1 MRAWIALAFLGL
13 GALGQSLLLPET
25 ARVGEPLFLE
35 GKDLPA
41 GRFPLEVEGPK
52 GTQALEVESRG
63 GGFRLPFTPEAPG
76 EYRVR
81 LALPSGAVEGRF
93 TALAPQAPEL
103 TPEGLRLPWG
113 LLPLPPGAWLGPLVE
128 RERAFVAQGLL
139 VVEASLTGPGARFH
153 FAPRKVVALRP
164 GPEALLAGDLVLPLP
179 FPPLPFEGTE
189 EDLRGLRPLLEAL
202 RPPKPWPYFAYWAL
216 EPGAL
221 GEEDLRAY
229 GQDLLARGHRPELF
243 FGQEGVRRMAEAARA
258 LAQENPAQALRL
270 TEALLRYTPLFPGSL
285 AFFQER
291 AEALEAQGRP
301 AQALAL
307 REAARYLRAWLPPD
321 LGPLPEGLYALGLAY
336 LLLMAYLFL
345 YYLPAQLRDLRPI
358 GGFLGGYLRHP
369 LLRLR
374 HLFLA
379 YASLGERLLAL
390 LLLLA
395 LGAGFLLYGLDRE
408 ARAQLTAPPLDR
420 GSLRTQ
426 AALDWLRRQPP
437 FPEVKALLGYAL
449 VPQAPREARKLL
461 AEGAF
466 PFARALLGEEAS
478 LARAYAE
485 APLEGP
491 IRAALGLGQD
501 PWGEREPGPSVR
513 TLYLALLRA
522 EWARFLEDPLRR
534 APRLALPVAPG
545 ARPWV
550 LLLFLLLLAYHLL
563 AFLLPR
569 RRGQVAPAWA
579 LLVRLLVPGSLGFSG
594 GLGLALLLLFAFGL
608 LRALQ
613 GQGVGL
619 LLLAYGLHLLSLL
632 FALAPLRR

>member
-1 MRAWIALAFLGL
+1 MRLWIALAFLGL

-35 GKDLPA
+35 GKDLPP
-41 GRFPLEVEGPK
+41 GRFPLEVAGPK

-81 LALPSGAVEGRF
+81 LALPSGVVEGRF

-128 RERAFVAQGLL
+128 GERAFVAQGLL
-139 VVEASLTGPGARFH
+139 VAEASLKGPGVRFH
-153 FAPRKVVALRP
+153 FAPRRVLALRP
-164 GPEALLAGDLVLPLP
+164 GPEALLAGDLVLPIP

-202 RPPKPWPYFAYWAL
+202 KPPKPWPYFAYWAL
-216 EPGAL
+216 EPKAL
-221 GEEDLRAY
+221 SEEDLRAY
-229 GQDLLARGHRPELF
+229 GQDLLARGHRPELL

-258 LAQENPAQALRL
+258 LAQENPAQALSL

-291 AEALEAQGRP
+291 AEALDAQGRP

-307 REAARYLRAWLPPD
+307 RERARYLRAWLPPD

-336 LLLMAYLFL
+336 LFLMAYLFL

-390 LLLLA
+390 LLLLT

-426 AALDWLRRQPP
+426 AALDWLRKQPP
-437 FPEVKALLGYAL
+437 LPEVKALLGYAL
-449 VPQAPREARKLL
+449 LPQAPREARKLL

-466 PFARALLGEEAS
+466 PFARALLGEEGS

-491 IRAALGLGQD
+491 IRTALGLGQD
-501 PWGEREPGPSVR
+501 PWGEREPGPSLR
-513 TLYLALLRA
+513 TLYLTLLKV
-522 EWARFLEDPLRR
+522 EWARLLEDPLRR

-545 ARPWV
+545 ARPWGLV
-550 LLLFLLLLAYHLL
+550 LFLLLLAYHLL

-608 LRALQ
+608 LQTLRGEGA
-613 GQGVGL
+613 GL
-619 LLLAYGLHLLSLL
+619 LLLAYGLHFLL
-632 FALAPLRR
+632 FALGPLRRRA